1 MQNLKPI
8 YEIMTA
14 WNDQLIRHDKIRRL
28 RECVMLCDTFGE
40 LHNLISANIDF
51 LVDNPETLEMFE
63 RAIRRIR
70 GIRRESR
77 LSWRTLSN

>member
-1 MQNLKPI
+1 MNDWTNNI
-8 YEIMTA
+8 RYEAKT
-14 WNDQLIRHDKIRRL
+14 RGL
-28 RECVMLCDTFGE
+28 RDAVMVCDTFGE

-70 GIRRESR
+70 RIRKQQMI
-77 LSWRTLSN
+77 SWKFELN